1 MLFRTTK
8 RLKTA
13 SEINVVYNN
22 QRINFKETY
31 KYFGNVVDCHLNFS
45 EDFEKSYKRASSRL
59 QLLE

>member
-13 SEINVVYNN
+13 SKINVVYNN

-45 EDFEKSYKRASSRL
+45 EDFEKSNKRASSRL